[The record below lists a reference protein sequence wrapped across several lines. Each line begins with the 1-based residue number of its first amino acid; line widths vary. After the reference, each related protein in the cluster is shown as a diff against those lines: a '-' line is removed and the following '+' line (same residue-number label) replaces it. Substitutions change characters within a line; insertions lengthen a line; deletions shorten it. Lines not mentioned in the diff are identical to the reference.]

1 MYRFR
6 LETLLRRRKQIEDM
20 RQTEL
25 SAQRVE
31 YDQANAVLDQVR
43 LQRSKI
49 RDDLKRKLFRRST
62 IDDLITF
69 QRYLDVLAGD
79 LDNQR
84 EIVAVARK
92 KVDEKQTELIDAVKS
107 RKVLDRLK
115 EKESIAY
122 GRRLMQKEQNFMN
135 EIAGNRHVRSRQS
148 IK

>member
-25 SAQRVE
+25 SEQRVAF
-31 YDQANAVLDQVR
+31 DQASAVLDRVAQH
-43 LQRSKI
+43 RSSVQGK
-49 RDDLKRKLFRRST
+49 LKRKLAHRST

-69 QRYLDVLAGD
+69 QRYLQRLTGD
-79 LDNQR
+79 LDDQ
-84 EIVAVARK
+84 EKIVAAARK
-92 KVDEKQTELIDAVKS
+92 KVDEKQARLIDAVKS

-115 EKESIAY
+115 EKESIAH
-122 GRRLMQKEQNFMN
+122 GQRLMQKEQNFMN
-135 EIAGNRHVRSRQS
+135 EIAGNRHLRKRQR

>member
-6 LETLLRRRKQIEDM
+6 LETLLRRRKQIEEM

-31 YDQANAVLDQVR
+31 HDHASAVLDRVTSH
-43 LQRSKI
+43 RSNVQGE
-49 RDDLKRKLFRRST
+49 LKRKLTRSST

-69 QRYLDVLAGD
+69 QRYLHRLAVD
-79 LDNQR
+79 MDNQK
-84 EIVAVARK
+84 EIVATARE
-92 KVDEKQTELIDAVKS
+92 KVDEKQAELIDAVRS

-115 EKESIAY
+115 EKESIAH

-135 EIAGNRHVRSRQS
+135 ESAGNRHVRRRQPG
-148 IK
+148 K